1 MSVNKIL
8 FIGLSNVGDVIMT
21 TPVLKALHT
30 KFPDA
35 LFDIVADKRSM
46 NLYGNYPFLNSLYLK
61 DKNKPLRGV
70 PALLAE
76 LWKNSYDIIVDVRSD
91 GLAYLLRGK
100 KRYTKFFSKSYGPH
114 AVEEIM
120 GVIQSLHGKSPIP
133 ETEIWLSN
141 ENRDY
146 ASKQLSV
153 FSNKEKLLSLS
164 VGDSRKPVK
173 TLTTENFIT
182 LLRTHKNDFSGVIFL
197 GNQFE
202 TEVTQEVCKDI
213 EIPHINTLGNSL
225 LDAAALIEKTCLYI
239 GPDSG
244 LGHIASAVNTATIS
258 FFSVMSPERF
268 RPWGNNTTCITGK
281 HNDARNISA
290 VEVSDV
296 IKRGVL

>member
-120 GVIQSLHGKSPIP
+120 GVIQSLHGQSPIP

-244 LGHIASAVNTATIS
+244 LGHIASAVNTTTIS